1 VTTTA
6 GTALA
11 APPDS
16 WESPPSVS
24 ALYILLVLG
33 AIPLALF
40 VGITLLVYLP
50 SMTRGGRS
58 DDNWRGEAEWFGGPR
73 EGLEAVDKA
82 EQPRALS
89 DGGAGGRGTGRGG
102 DGGRW

>member
-24 ALYILLVLG
+24 PLYIILVLG

-40 VGITLLVYLP
+40 VVITLLVYLP
-50 SMTRGGRS
+50 SMTRGGRA
-58 DDNWRGEAEWFGGPR
+58 DEGWRGEAEWFGGPR

-89 DGGAGGRGTGRGG
+89 DGGAGSSRGG